1 MPSWTRGTW
10 TTSPRSTITAPTT
23 HAKPQSTTPYGRKPR
38 SCASTKSWT
47 GSYGRSGDVVTALEQ
62 AARARWVGWGA
73 YAKFTR
79 CGECGG
85 FLYCR
90 ARRYA
95 GPWLCVDCHDQR
107 G

>member
-1 MPSWTRGTW
+1 
-10 TTSPRSTITAPTT
+10 
-23 HAKPQSTTPYGRKPR
+23 
-38 SCASTKSWT
+38 
-47 GSYGRSGDVVTALEQ
+47 VVTALEQ

-79 CGECGG
+79 CAECGG